1 MTSVYAGWTGSAD
14 ELIFARALM
23 GIGAAFI
30 FPATLAIITN
40 AFTDPKERAAAI
52 GVWSATSGVAVA
64 AGPIASWALARERAG
79 GSAARVVSRVLIAKL
94 LILSPAPCLLKISL
108 PYP

>member
-1 MTSVYAGWTGSAD
+1 
-14 ELIFARALM
+14 M

-30 FPATLAIITN
+30 FPATLAIITS

-64 AGPIASWALARERAG
+64 AGPIIGGALLETFWW
-79 GSAARVVSRVLIAKL
+79 GSVFFINVPGRRPRRAARRSG
-94 LILSPAPCLLKISL
+94 
-108 PYP
+108 